1 MKKRTLLTNI
11 FIIVLMI
18 SIVFVLLA
26 FFEIF
31 GDGNSYLQHVV
42 LTVSMAMALVSVLLV
57 DIVFPLIDNI
67 SRFKK
72 ETSYKVKTI
81 VKVVLFI
88 VAVVFLLLTVKSIGI
103 FKTQFLGI
111 ALFCVAYLAQ
121 FFIDL
126 DRGKKAQ
133 IAANESDD
141 EEDDDEDDNKDDE
154 EDENENDDMTSFD
167 DEDEFDNSYDN
178 EDDIK

>member
-31 GDGNSYLQHVV
+31 PTDVQQPV
-42 LTVSMAMALVSVLLV
+42 LIASMSLALISVLLV
-57 DIVFPLIDNI
+57 DIFFPLVDNI
-67 SRFKK
+67 GRFKA

-81 VKVVLFI
+81 IKVVLF
-88 VAVVFLLLTVKSIGI
+88 VVSVVFLLLTVKNVGI

-121 FFIDL
+121 FFVDL
-126 DRGKKAQ
+126 DKNKNAV
-133 IAANESDD
+133 IEESDD
-141 EEDDDEDDNKDDE
+141 EDEDEESDE
-154 EDENENDDMTSFD
+154 DSADEDEDSEVSEFD

-178 EDDIK
+178 EDDVK

>member
-31 GDGNSYLQHVV
+31 PADVQQPV
-42 LTVSMAMALVSVLLV
+42 LIASMSLALISVLLV
-57 DIVFPLIDNI
+57 DIVFPLVDNI
-67 SRFKK
+67 GRFKA

-81 VKVVLFI
+81 IKVVLF
-88 VAVVFLLLTVKSIGI
+88 VVSVVFLLLTVKNVGI

-121 FFIDL
+121 FFVDL
-126 DRGKKAQ
+126 DKNKNAV
-133 IAANESDD
+133 IEESDD
-141 EEDDDEDDNKDDE
+141 EDEDEESDEESDEDSDDED
-154 EDENENDDMTSFD
+154 EDSEVSEFD

-178 EDDIK
+178 EDDVK

>member
-26 FFEIF
+26 FFEIVPA
-31 GDGNSYLQHVV
+31 DVQQPV
-42 LTVSMAMALVSVLLV
+42 LIASMSLALISVLLV
-57 DIVFPLIDNI
+57 DIVFPLVDNI
-67 SRFKK
+67 GRFKA
-72 ETSYKVKTI
+72 ETSYKVKSI
-81 VKVVLFI
+81 IKVVLF
-88 VAVVFLLLTVKSIGI
+88 VVSVVFLLLTVKNVGI

-121 FFIDL
+121 FFVDL
-126 DRGKKAQ
+126 DKNKNAV
-133 IAANESDD
+133 IEESDD
-141 EEDDDEDDNKDDE
+141 EDEYEESDEDSDDEA
-154 EDENENDDMTSFD
+154 EDSEVSEFD

-178 EDDIK
+178 EDDVK